1 MEAASDE
8 SARKVRVY
16 HVTMPETRSHQR
28 EVVLPIAPERAF
40 KLLITPSDIRG
51 WWGVNRAIVQPE
63 QGGIWAATWGEN
75 EDDPDF
81 ITIATMR
88 VFDPPRRILLND
100 YKYTAKTGPL
110 PFKADLSLEFTVQAH
125 ADGTLLKVNNAGF
138 PCDPVADGF
147 FHGCDVGWT
156 NTFDAMQRYVATL

>member
-1 MEAASDE
+1 MS
-8 SARKVRVY
+8 
-16 HVTMPETRSHQR
+16 MPETRSLQR
-28 EVVLPIAPERAF
+28 QQVLSVGPERAF

-63 QGGIWAATWGEN
+63 QGGIWAAVWGEN

-88 VFDPPRRILLND
+88 IFEPPKRILLTD

-110 PFKADLSLEFTVQAH
+110 PFKAELSLEFTVSPH
-125 ADGTLLKVNNAGF
+125 AEGALIKVNNAGF
-138 PCDPVADGF
+138 PCDPIADAF
-147 FHGCDVGWT
+147 FEGCHVGWT
-156 NTFDAMQRYVATL
+156 NTHDSMQKYAAQL